1 MSAGLYQHSAG
12 AGTIE
17 PPRGIVRRWG
27 DRADDPH
34 REAEA
39 RRILLR
45 VTAVLA
51 AIVFVLAV
59 GNRFTGGP
67 LFVYVPEV
75 TLLPPMS
82 SAAWEKAF
90 VIHQQSPLFA
100 LCGGYQVSGM
110 ESLTVYQLLYWW
122 EWLRSTSV
130 TLLSLCLM
138 LLVALALRGAI
149 RPQGRRDF
157 LALIAAVL
165 LLASYAGLRYFADR
179 AGLFATI
186 NVGQHRHA
194 VDVTFASVAL
204 ALLLAEC
211 LSTVER
217 TEPWGARAVW
227 VVIIALNIAFG
238 AMFQTTDASA
248 VWKTFPGYSGSFL
261 PGSDRLFAFHPIWR
275 NFTENAYFIQA
286 AHRLLSLALWLAAAA
301 TWFACWWRGLSM
313 QRAVLLFVLLTVDGV
328 LGIATL
334 LLDLPLVLSIAHQF
348 GAVLVLAAALSGSVL
363 WRRPGFVKVKILHSA
378 NQVAQAS
385 PGKI

>member
-378 NQVAQAS
+378 NQVVQAS

>member
-165 LLASYAGLRYFADR
+165 LLASYTGLRYFADR

-261 PGSDRLFAFHPIWR
+261 PSADRLFAFHPIWR

-286 AHRLLSLALWLAAAA
+286 AHRLLSLALWLAAAS
-301 TWFACWWRGLSM
+301 TWFACWWQGLSTK
-313 QRAVLLFVLLTVDGV
+313 RAALLFVMLTVEGM

-334 LLDLPLVLSIAHQF
+334 LLDLSLVLSIAHQF

>member
-165 LLASYAGLRYFADR
+165 LLASYTGLRYFADR

-248 VWKTFPGYSGSFL
+248 VWKTFPGYSDGFL
-261 PGSDRLFAFHPIWR
+261 PGADRLFAFHPVWR

-348 GAVLVLAAALSGSVL
+348 GAVLVLAAALLGSVL
-363 WRRPGFVKVKILHSA
+363 WRRPGFVKVNMVYSA
-378 NQVAQAS
+378 KQVA
-385 PGKI
+385 

>member
-301 TWFACWWRGLSM
+301 TWFACWWQGLSTK
-313 QRAVLLFVLLTVDGV
+313 RAALLFVMLTVEGM

-334 LLDLPLVLSIAHQF
+334 LLDLSLVLSIAHQF

>member
-261 PGSDRLFAFHPIWR
+261 PGADRLFAFHPIWR

-286 AHRLLSLALWLAAAA
+286 AHRLLSLALWLAAAS
-301 TWFACWWRGLSM
+301 TWFACWWQGLSTK
-313 QRAVLLFVLLTVDGV
+313 RAALLFVMLTVEGM

-334 LLDLPLVLSIAHQF
+334 LLDLSLVLSIAHQF

>member
-1 MSAGLYQHSAG
+1 ML
-12 AGTIE
+12 
-17 PPRGIVRRWG
+17 
-27 DRADDPH
+27 
-34 REAEA
+34 
-39 RRILLR
+39 
-45 VTAVLA
+45 
-51 AIVFVLAV
+51 VFVLAV

-75 TLLPPMS
+75 ALLPPMS
-82 SAAWEKAF
+82 SAAWEEAF
-90 VIHQQSPLFA
+90 VIHQQNPLFA

-122 EWLRSTSV
+122 EWLRSSSV
-130 TLLSLCLM
+130 TLLSLWLV
-138 LLVALALRGAI
+138 LLVALTLRNAI

-157 LALIAAVL
+157 LTLIVAAL
-165 LLASYAGLRYFADR
+165 LLASYGGLRYFADR

-204 ALLLAEC
+204 ALLLVEC
-211 LSTVER
+211 FPTAER
-217 TEPWGARAVW
+217 TEPWGARALWAVT
-227 VVIIALNIAFG
+227 IALDIAFG
-238 AMFQTTDASA
+238 AMFQSTDASA
-248 VWKTFPGYSGSFL
+248 VWKTFPGYSDGFL
-261 PGSDRLFAFHPIWR
+261 PGADRLFAFHPVWR

-301 TWFACWWRGLSM
+301 TWFACWWQGLSTK
-313 QRAVLLFVLLTVDGV
+313 RAALLFVMLTVEGM

-334 LLDLPLVLSIAHQF
+334 LLDLSLVLSIAHQF

-378 NQVAQAS
+378 NQVVQAS
-385 PGKI
+385 LGKI

>member
-286 AHRLLSLALWLAAAA
+286 AHRLLSLALWLAAAS
-301 TWFACWWRGLSM
+301 TWFACWWQGLSTK
-313 QRAVLLFVLLTVDGV
+313 RAALLFVMLTVEGM

-334 LLDLPLVLSIAHQF
+334 LLDLSLVLSIAHQF

-363 WRRPGFVKVKILHSA
+363 WRRPGFVKVNMVYSA
-378 NQVAQAS
+378 KQVA
-385 PGKI
+385 